1 MIFPN
6 YVRIGQ
12 PGYAEFQIRV
22 PVDDTHTWHL
32 GYQVFF
38 PGPDV
43 DVPKQDPV
51 PAYEVPIQDL
61 PDFILGQD
69 LLCWVAQG
77 EILDRSKER
86 LGESDRGL
94 VMFRNMLKEQ
104 IKIVQEGSDPMN
116 TFRDPAKNERID
128 VSMEDRGGL
137 DTYEKGGVRYMN
149 QGTYPT
155 VLDQLDD
162 LMTKAAETARRARQ

>member
-1 MIFPN
+1 
-6 YVRIGQ
+6 
-12 PGYAEFQIRV
+12 
-22 PVDDTHTWHL
+22 
-32 GYQVFF
+32 
-38 PGPDV
+38 
-43 DVPKQDPV
+43 VPKQDPV

-61 PDFILGQD
+61 PDFVLGQD

-104 IKIVQEGSDPMN
+104 IKIVQEGGDPMN

-128 VSMEDRGGL
+128 VSMAW
-137 DTYEKGGVRYMN
+137 TPTKKGAFV
-149 QGTYPT
+149 T
-155 VLDQLDD
+155 
-162 LMTKAAETARRARQ
+162 

>member
-1 MIFPN
+1 MHASRDAPARKALTAGVDGQLRRDPLRITVAARVFDWRRACFYRNPPWGLVCFCTGLCHWLIWRPCSDCWRN
-6 YVRIGQ
+6 YART
-12 PGYAEFQIRV
+12 R
-22 PVDDTHTWHL
+22 D
-32 GYQVFF
+32 QVFF

-61 PDFILGQD
+61 PDFVLGQD

-104 IKIVQEGSDPMN
+104 IKLVQ
-116 TFRDPAKNERID
+116 
-128 VSMEDRGGL
+128 DR
-137 DTYEKGGVRYMN
+137 KSV
-149 QGTYPT
+149 
-155 VLDQLDD
+155 V
-162 LMTKAAETARRARQ
+162 

>member
-1 MIFPN
+1 
-6 YVRIGQ
+6 
-12 PGYAEFQIRV
+12 
-22 PVDDTHTWHL
+22 
-32 GYQVFF
+32 
-38 PGPDV
+38 
-43 DVPKQDPV
+43 
-51 PAYEVPIQDL
+51 
-61 PDFILGQD
+61 LGQD

-104 IKIVQEGSDPMN
+104 IQIVQEGGDPMN

-128 VSMEDRGGL
+128 VTMEDRGEPGA
-137 DTYEKGGVRYMN
+137 YEKGGVRYMN
-149 QGTYPT
+149 QGTYSP

-162 LMTKAAETARRARQ
+162 LMTKGAQAARGARQ